1 MNSVTPT
8 RKRTHLKASQVSILQ
23 ESFNNNPLPDSS
35 VRSRL
40 ARDLSVTERTIQI
53 WFQNRRA
60 KARKSEV
67 FSNNSG
73 SQTPRYQATFRTMMT
88 PERFEELKQDHH
100 QQIRRRPRSCSK
112 PEPKSARL
120 LESIM
125 PNRAMSEGINHTIGI
140 KKYSHLGQSKTP
152 LQSVQLPVSVLRIG
166 SWTRFA
172 HASQQQQG
180 LVCHANLAER
190 EFIWKIQ
197 AEGHHFRIQ
206 LGFDHIQRLHLGQQI
221 QLETGEWVG
230 QIDIETQQAPLEFSM
245 WRINQD
251 QDWIRCGD
259 FTEDKQAS
267 VDSIHILQGNH
278 EAFKQVL
285 LDLISLA
292 PELAT
297 KISVAPV
304 MTEADICRELT
315 MSPSST
321 PEPTACIQPH
331 QLVYP
336 FAGQQEEKSMSHLM
350 LQAPFFYPS
359 VDGSDF
365 YSMMGNTMY
374 PSILM

>member
-1 MNSVTPT
+1 M
-8 RKRTHLKASQVSILQ
+8 
-23 ESFNNNPLPDSS
+23 
-35 VRSRL
+35 
-40 ARDLSVTERTIQI
+40 
-53 WFQNRRA
+53 
-60 KARKSEV
+60 
-67 FSNNSG
+67 
-73 SQTPRYQATFRTMMT
+73 
-88 PERFEELKQDHH
+88 
-100 QQIRRRPRSCSK
+100 
-112 PEPKSARL
+112 
-120 LESIM
+120 
-125 PNRAMSEGINHTIGI
+125 
-140 KKYSHLGQSKTP
+140 
-152 LQSVQLPVSVLRIG
+152 
-166 SWTRFA
+166 
-172 HASQQQQG
+172 
-180 LVCHANLAER
+180 
-190 EFIWKIQ
+190 
-197 AEGHHFRIQ
+197 Q
-206 LGFDHIQRLHLGQQI
+206 LGFDCIQRLHLGQQI
-221 QLETGEWVG
+221 QVETGEWVG
-230 QIDIETQQAPLEFSM
+230 QIDIETQQALEFSM

-251 QDWIRCGD
+251 QDWVRCGD

-304 MTEADICRELT
+304 MMEADICRELT

-336 FAGQQEEKSMSHLM
+336 FAGQDQKNMSHLM

-359 VDGSDF
+359 ADGSDF